1 METFASVC
9 PGLSA
14 ESGTRILYQSA
25 YGKKKLRS
33 ASATRPSFVS
43 PRLSHRQPLPF
54 RFTIISRRH
63 RTQRLGVR
71 AARRRLGIREQGC
84 GGTGTK
90 GSDEGQERQ
99 SEVRGPES
107 EVVKEQRLV
116 VSGERRVPRDEQ
128 DYRSPIVSIENP
140 K

>member
-1 METFASVC
+1 M
-9 PGLSA
+9 
-14 ESGTRILYQSA
+14 
-25 YGKKKLRS
+25 
-33 ASATRPSFVS
+33 
-43 PRLSHRQPLPF
+43 
-54 RFTIISRRH
+54 
-63 RTQRLGVR
+63 R

-107 EVVKEQRLV
+107 EVVKEKRLV